1 MASHSSGV
9 DKLRLYPHHG
19 AMTPK
24 PIPEWREVT
33 RARFLEEIAPRN
45 APAVLRGLVRDWPA
59 VAACMQSPEAA
70 CAYVKRFDNGR
81 PQEILVGPPEI
92 GGRFF
97 YREDMRGFNF
107 ERQRTTLTEALD
119 RILAALS
126 DPRPPALYVE
136 STPVAERIP
145 DFARDDTLDLVPA
158 SAGPRIWI
166 GNATIVQ
173 THFDLNDNIACVLAG
188 RRRFTLFP
196 PDQIGNLYVGPLDFT
211 ISGPPV
217 SMVALNAPDFA
228 RFPRFAEAQAAAQVA
243 ELEPG
248 DAIFIPYGWWHQVEA
263 LSAFNMLLNY
273 WWNDHKP
280 AHGAPFDAMLHA
292 VMVLRDLPAQQR
304 GVWRALFDHY
314 AFARDGEPVG
324 HLPPEQRGMMG
335 LMSPERA
342 RQIKAILLRALGR

>member
-1 MASHSSGV
+1 MS
-9 DKLRLYPHHG
+9 
-19 AMTPK
+19 AMDAK
-24 PIPEWREVT
+24 PIPEWRDVT

-59 VAACMQSPEAA
+59 VQAGRVSAEAA
-70 CAYVKRFDNGR
+70 CAYVKRFDIGR

-97 YREDMRGFNF
+97 YRDDMSGFNF
-107 ERQRTTLTEALD
+107 ERQRTTLPDALD
-119 RILAALS
+119 RILASAR
-126 DPRPPALYVE
+126 DPRPAALYVE

-145 DFARDDTLDLVPA
+145 EFSRENTLDLVPP

-173 THFDLNDNIACVLAG
+173 THFDLNDNIACVIAG

-211 ISGPPV
+211 LSGPPV
-217 SMVALNAPDFA
+217 SMVDLNAPDLA
-228 RFPRFAEAQAAAQVA
+228 RFPRFSQAQAVAQAA

-248 DAIFIPYGWWHQVEA
+248 DAIYIPYGWWHQVEA
-263 LSAFNMLLNY
+263 LAPFNMLLNY
-273 WWNDHKP
+273 WWNEYRP
-280 AHGAPFDAMLHA
+280 ANGAPFDAMLHA
-292 VMVLRDLPAQQR
+292 VMVLRELPEPQR
-304 GVWRALFDHY
+304 AVWRSLFDHY
-314 AFARDGEPVG
+314 AFKRDGEPVG

-335 LMSPERA
+335 AMNPERV
-342 RQIKAILLRALGR
+342 RQIKAILLRAIGR